1 MEREKA
7 KTLKQLV
14 ALLAEIKNEDDAG
27 VAGGEINWSF
37 ESEKITWQDHEMLYK
52 ILSKIYQLEEYKR
65 IASGN

>member
-1 MEREKA
+1 MAREKA

-37 ESEKITWQDHEMLYK
+37 ESSSTLGK
-52 ILSKIYQLEEYKR
+52 
-65 IASGN
+65 